1 MRSASALSHFKSSHR
16 RDVSPARTPLSRG
29 EIEYMPTTHA
39 RVAARASSRIKL
51 SKEEL
56 LRAYRTM
63 LTARRAD
70 EKILILL
77 KQGKCFFHI
86 GGSGHEAAQVAAAAA
101 LRPGHDWSFPYYRDM
116 AFALQ
121 MGMTV
126 EEVFLSALH
135 RAEDPAAGGRQ
146 PQGHYGRP
154 DLRMPTQSSPT
165 GTQYLQAVGVAMAA
179 KREGTDE
186 VVYVSSGE
194 GATSE
199 GEFFEAVNWAAREAY
214 PVIFFVQDNRLAISV
229 PVETQTAGGSVY
241 DVVSGFRGLERIDVD
256 GSNFVEVFNAMQN
269 AVERA
274 RAGGGPTLIHA
285 NVVRLLAHSS
295 SDDQLKYR
303 PKEDV
308 ERDKAK
314 DPIPKMTHFLVEEGF
329 ITDKDATDIQAE
341 VKEAVDAAAAWA
353 ESRPLPDPSTVE
365 LHVYGAAH
373 ASPPHEF
380 IEPEHKGAK
389 VVMVDAIN
397 HALKEEMDRNPKMM
411 IFGEDVA
418 DGKGGVF
425 TATKGIST
433 KFGVV
438 RAFNSPLAEASI
450 IGVAAGLALKGWTP
464 VPEIQFGDYIW
475 PAFMQIRDEIAM
487 FRYRSNNGWPCA
499 LVIRV
504 PVGGYIHGGHYHS
517 QCIESIMAHVPGIRL
532 AFPSN
537 AADAKG
543 LLKAAIR
550 GDDPVIFMEHKGLY
564 RQGYAATPEPDENY
578 VLPFGVASVKRQ
590 GTDISVITYGA
601 LVQKSLEA
609 ARKMEENGVSVE
621 VIDLRT
627 INPLDKE
634 AIYRSAEKTGKVLVA
649 HEDTITGGFGAEI
662 AALVAQHCFEH
673 LDAPVKR
680 IGAIDTPVPYSP
692 PLENAMLPS
701 DARILAAIEELAAY

>member
-1 MRSASALSHFKSSHR
+1 MRSPETRTATGESNETL
-16 RDVSPARTPLSRG
+16 VSR
-29 EIEYMPTTHA
+29 ED
-39 RVAARASSRIKL
+39 
-51 SKEEL
+51 L

-63 LTARRAD
+63 LTSRRCD
-70 EKILILL
+70 EKVLILL
-77 KQGKCFFHI
+77 KQGKSFFHI
-86 GGSGHEAAQVAAAAA
+86 GGSGHEAAQVAAASA
-101 LRPGHDWSFPYYRDM
+101 LRPGHDWAFPYYRDQ

-121 MGMTV
+121 LGMTAG
-126 EEVFLSALH
+126 EIFLISLH
-135 RAEDPAAGGRQ
+135 RAEDPATGGRQ

-154 DLRMPTQSSPT
+154 DLHIPTQSSPT
-165 GTQYLQAVGVAMAA
+165 GTQYLQAVGVALAA
-179 KREGTDE
+179 KKDGTDE

-199 GEFFEAVNWAAREAY
+199 GEFFEAVNWAARESL

-229 PVETQTAGGSVY
+229 PVENQTAGGSVY
-241 DVVSGFRGLERIDVD
+241 EVVSGFKGLERFDVD
-256 GSNFVEVFNAMQN
+256 GSNFLEVFAVMKK

-274 RAGGGPTLIHA
+274 RKGEGPSLVHA
-285 NVVRLLAHSS
+285 HVVRLLPHSS

-303 PKEDV
+303 SKEDV

-314 DPIPKMTHFLVEEGF
+314 DPIPRMTRFLVEEGY
-329 ITDKDATDIQAE
+329 ITEQEAVAMQSE

-353 ESRPLPDPSTVE
+353 ESRPLPEAASAG
-365 LHVYGAAH
+365 LHVYGLTH
-373 ASPPHEF
+373 SNPPRDF
-380 IEPEHKGAK
+380 FEPEHAGPKI
-389 VVMVDAIN
+389 VLVDAIN
-397 HALKEEMDRNPKMM
+397 HALKEEMARNPKMLV
-411 IFGEDVA
+411 FGEDVA

-433 KFGVV
+433 KFGNV

-450 IGVAAGLALKGWTP
+450 IGVATGLALKGWMP

-475 PAFMQIRDEIAM
+475 PAFMQLRDEIAM
-487 FRYRSNNGWPCA
+487 YRYRSNNTWSCPM
-499 LVIRV
+499 VIRV

-564 RQGYAATPEPDENY
+564 RQGYASSPEPDESY
-578 VLPFGVASVKRQ
+578 VLPFGIASVKRS
-590 GTDISVITYGA
+590 GGDVTVITYGA

-609 ARKMEENGVSVE
+609 ARKMEEKAISVE

-634 AIYRSAEKTGKVLVA
+634 TIFTSVRKTGKILIA
-649 HEDTITGGFGAEI
+649 HEDTLTAGFGGEL
-662 AALVAQHCFEH
+662 AALIADDCFQY

-680 IGAIDTPVPYSP
+680 VAALDTPVPYSP
-692 PLENAMLPS
+692 PLENAVLPNE
-701 DARILAAIEELAAY
+701 ARIVSALEELAAY